1 MLPDTEAHWRNLTYK
16 QSMNI
21 KSLWIY
27 SFNQQSNLE
36 CQTLEKVS
44 KKSLSLE
51 GKGISTNTDPNF
63 FLNIN
68 VGITNS
74 DVSQTHVTAL
84 GSKKS
89 NGKVIFAK
97 DGDKNRSTAIEV
109 DELSRSIKSRRNH
122 LEYLRNR
129 TRDQLRSAPKRKS
142 DIKLSDYDVS
152 FAR

>member
-1 MLPDTEAHWRNLTYK
+1 MKE
-16 QSMNI
+16 I
-21 KSLWIY
+21 
-27 SFNQQSNLE
+27 
-36 CQTLEKVS
+36 
-44 KKSLSLE
+44 
-51 GKGISTNTDPNF
+51 DPNF
-63 FLNIN
+63 FININ

-97 DGDKNRSTAIEV
+97 DGDKNRSAAIEIE
-109 DELSRSIKSRRNH
+109 DLNRSIKSRRNH

-152 FAR
+152 FARQKKEFEKVLDNGYRPHFGCAQI